1 MAIFEK
7 KLTKRKLQERARNN
21 WPLWRLVFSGINYNA
36 VFYQMTPNQIEEA
49 NAALDIKIKQEEK
62 AVKRK

>member
-1 MAIFEK
+1 M
-7 KLTKRKLQERARNN
+7 
-21 WPLWRLVFSGINYNA
+21 FSGLNFNV

-62 AVKRK
+62 AIKGK

>member
-1 MAIFEK
+1 M
-7 KLTKRKLQERARNN
+7 
-21 WPLWRLVFSGINYNA
+21 FSGLNYNV

-62 AVKRK
+62 AIKGK